1 MEKYKENPMWPS
13 IEMASHVVHAEALNK
28 LSLPTPVLA
37 LLEAL
42 GGKLTTQNL
51 LENSYWRS
59 A

>member
-1 MEKYKENPMWPS
+1 MEKYKETPMWPS

-42 GGKLTTQNL
+42 A
-51 LENSYWRS
+51 EN
-59 A
+59 